1 MHKGEHVLIV
11 FNVNPGET
19 VNWAG
24 YKLSNSKVIVSGEYT
39 SDKN

>member
-11 FNVNPGET
+11 FNVNPGDT
-19 VNWAG
+19 VNWGG
-24 YKLSNSKVIVSGEYT
+24 YKLSNSKVIVSGKYI